1 MAERKW
7 RILYVEDEPEMIDLV
22 QLVLRT
28 LPVEVIGASNANE
41 ALQALRAQPPDLVL
55 LDLMIPEVDGWA
67 IHREIQADPRLRHIP
82 IIVITAW
89 GNLEDREKGLHAA
102 GVVDY
107 ILKPFSTSDLIASV
121 SRVLRELAGEANGQ
135 PNSQAAST

>member
-1 MAERKW
+1 MTERKW

-22 QLVLRT
+22 RLVLRS
-28 LPVEVIGASNANE
+28 LPVELIGAADAAE
-41 ALQALRAQPPDLVL
+41 ALEVLRNDPPDLVL

-67 IHREIQADPRLRHIP
+67 IHREMQADSRLRDIP

-89 GNLEDREKGLHAA
+89 GNLEDREKGLNAD

-107 ILKPFSTSDLIASV
+107 ILKPFSTSDLLTSV
-121 SRVLRELAGEANGQ
+121 NRALSNLAAKK
-135 PNSQAAST
+135 